1 MGVRSI
7 AIGLAVSELEGRRR
21 KLEASDDP
29 GLQPIAGNLVELERP
44 LAADEPVAATTG
56 RLLTELGDRTEAVV
70 SETATLYA
78 TLYSRQTTA
87 AEPVAHRR
95 GRSATYEAQRSTTQ
109 GRLRGARVCSG
120 LPGTKYESFV
130 ILLAREAGQRGAI
143 MDVEQLERTAEE
155 LVPPSKGL
163 LAADESFGTIGK
175 RFEAVGI
182 EADEETRRQY
192 RELLFTTEGI
202 GEYLSGVILF
212 DETIR
217 QNTSNG
223 KSLVEVLQEQGII
236 PGIKVDRST
245 VDLPLAPGEKY
256 TQGLDGLGERLEEY
270 VEMGARFT
278 KWRAVI
284 TIGDGIPTVKCVESN
299 ARALALYAA
308 FSQEAGLVPIVEP
321 EVLIDGDHSIERS
334 FEVNEWTLR
343 RTYEAMYEQGVHLE
357 GTLLKPNFVIN
368 GKDASEKASVED
380 VARYT
385 IECFKRSVPAAVP
398 GIVLLSG
405 GQSGEDATAHLN
417 AMKSMYDDLPWEI
430 SFSWARALQGRP
442 MEIWGGDEQNVAEAQ
457 KVFQH
462 RARMASVAAT
472 GNYSR
477 DMEQEQAA

>member
-1 MGVRSI
+1 M
-7 AIGLAVSELEGRRR
+7 
-21 KLEASDDP
+21 
-29 GLQPIAGNLVELERP
+29 N
-44 LAADEPVAATTG
+44 
-56 RLLTELGDRTEAVV
+56 
-70 SETATLYA
+70 
-78 TLYSRQTTA
+78 
-87 AEPVAHRR
+87 
-95 GRSATYEAQRSTTQ
+95 
-109 GRLRGARVCSG
+109 
-120 LPGTKYESFV
+120 
-130 ILLAREAGQRGAI
+130 
-143 MDVEQLERTAEE
+143 VEQLESTAKE
-155 LVPPSKGL
+155 LVPEGKGL

-182 EADEETRRQY
+182 DPTEETRRQY
-192 RELLFTTEGI
+192 REMLFTTEGI
-202 GEYLSGVILF
+202 NEYLSGVILF

-217 QNTSNG
+217 QEASDG
-223 KSLVEVLQEQGII
+223 RLLPRVLEDQGII

-256 TQGLDGLGERLEEY
+256 TQGLDGLRERLEEY

-308 FSQEAGLVPIVEP
+308 FSQEAGLVPVVEP
-321 EVLIDGDHSIERS
+321 EVLIDGDHSIEHS

-343 RTYEAMYEQGVHLE
+343 RTYEALYEQGVHLE

-417 AMKSMYDDLPWEI
+417 AMKSMYDGLPWEI
-430 SFSWARALQGRP
+430 SFSWARALQGNP
-442 MEIWGGDEQNVAEAQ
+442 MEIWGGEEENVEEAQ
-457 KVFQH
+457 RVFHH
-462 RARMASVAAT
+462 RARMASVAST

-477 DMEQEQAA
+477 EMEQEQAA